1 MAFQRSLHNCPFQV
15 ELPDLVE
22 SMDAVMD
29 WEEQVGRV
37 CPAVSA
43 RHGEKPTDLVAAC
56 PIDPDEP
63 SLTVLLE
70 TLSLAAFMRR
80 AQALKQSQEPCGPSS
95 SALHELDGEYIMT
108 KEDMLWPLLS
118 PEFAPCTQGSGP
130 NLHAW
135 CRSPKSHFGG
145 LLEEIYQHQHDVT
158 GHAVC
163 PLLIPTF
170 SAPNH
175 TLDIEA
181 VPSVP
186 DDLKIFSQIH
196 MDTIA
201 CQANLRE
208 SMKEH
213 LGRITDQV
221 SKKHGRAFSALCVH
235 VNMKQDFAQDIVDYL
250 RFQIEWLARELV
262 FFLKDL
268 PDTDVQTVHVLALV
282 VHGVRGSDE
291 DRSMRPFLF
300 AGPCLG
306 ECRRTGVT
314 TFPWSGVAVDHF
326 SHLLPWGMRPEELS
340 GGSIKDIFGLE
351 ETQTDRFCLILADAL
366 PHIVPRFGH
375 EHPHA
380 DSFTIVQTLLQQIR
394 CKPALVR
401 CIRAVLAEQ
410 LSLEQ
415 APQKLVVVSVFD
427 KSKKKCTLISGVPC
441 NMCSLA
447 VTVKR
452 LET

>member
-1 MAFQRSLHNCPFQV
+1 M

-22 SMDAVMD
+22 STDAVVD
-29 WEEQVGRV
+29 WEEQVRQM

-63 SLTVLLE
+63 NLSMLLE
-70 TLSLAAFMRR
+70 TLSLSAYMRS
-80 AQALKQSQEPCGPSS
+80 AQTLKQPLAEPCGPSS
-95 SALHELDGEYIMT
+95 STLRNLQGCHDCIMT

-118 PEFAPCTQGSGP
+118 PEFVPCNQDSDP
-130 NLHAW
+130 NMHAW

-145 LLEEIYQHQHDVT
+145 LLEEIYQCHQDVT
-158 GHAVC
+158 GHLVF

-175 TLDIEA
+175 ALDIEA

-196 MDTIA
+196 MDKIVY
-201 CQANLRE
+201 QATLRD

-213 LGRITDQV
+213 LGRIVDRL
-221 SKKHGRAFSALCVH
+221 SKKRGQSGRVFSSLSVH
-235 VNMKQDFAQDIVDYL
+235 VNMKQDHAQDIVDYL
-250 RFQIEWLARELV
+250 RFQMEWFARELV
-262 FFLKDL
+262 LL
-268 PDTDVQTVHVLALV
+268 LNGLLEGDVHTVNVIALV

-306 ECRRTGVT
+306 ECGRFAGVR

-326 SHLLPWGMRPEELS
+326 SHLLPWGMRPQELS

-351 ETQTDRFCLILADAL
+351 ERETDRFCLILADAL
-366 PHIVPRFGH
+366 PHIVPHFGH
-375 EHPHA
+375 EHPGA

-394 CKPALVR
+394 CKPELVR
-401 CIRAVLAEQ
+401 CIRDVLAEQ

-415 APQKLVVVSVFD
+415 ALQGSFLG
-427 KSKKKCTLISGVPC
+427 GVTHVQHGRDSE
-441 NMCSLA
+441 M
-447 VTVKR
+447 
-452 LET
+452 LETLFMDIDYRFKL